1 MMERIRRALTRIVAW
16 TDDLLFPEN
25 VACLCCDCALS
36 ERDTDGLCP
45 GCRKALE
52 QLARRQE
59 QREAQDTEKPPEG
72 IDALHAA
79 FVYEGQARKL
89 IHRLKYESVRAAAAA
104 LAQQMVFLPSGEEE
118 IIVPVP
124 ADPRRERRRG
134 FNQSALL
141 AAHIAGELGMPM
153 EKALVRVERRRAQT
167 GLSAQERRE
176 NLVGCM
182 AASEAV
188 NGKRVLLV
196 DDVVTTGATICEA
209 ARALRKA
216 GARSICVFA
225 AARAVGDPDGGKDP
239 FELPL
244 RR

>member
-1 MMERIRRALTRIVAW
+1 MERIRRALSQIAAW

-25 VACLCCDCALS
+25 VACFCCDHALG
-36 ERDTDGLCP
+36 EADTDGLCP
-45 GCRKALE
+45 GCRRALA

-59 QREAQDTEKPPEG
+59 QREAQGGDELPEG
-72 IDALHAA
+72 IDELHAA
-79 FVYEGQARKL
+79 FIYEGQARKL
-89 IHRLKYESVRAAAAA
+89 VHLLKYESVRAAAIP
-104 LAQQMVFLPSGEEE
+104 LAQQMAFLPSGEEE

-124 ADPRRERRRG
+124 TDKKRERRRG

-153 EKALVRVERRRAQT
+153 ERALVRMEKRRPQT

-196 DDVVTTGATICEA
+196 DDVVTTGATVCEA

-216 GARSICVFA
+216 GARSVCVFA
-225 AARAVGDPDGGKDP
+225 AARAVGDPDAGKDP
-239 FELPL
+239 FELPA